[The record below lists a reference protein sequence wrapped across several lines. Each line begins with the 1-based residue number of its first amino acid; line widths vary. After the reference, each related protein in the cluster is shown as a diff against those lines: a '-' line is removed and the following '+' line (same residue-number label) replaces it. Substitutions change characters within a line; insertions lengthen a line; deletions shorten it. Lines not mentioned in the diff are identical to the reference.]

1 MLSALFNT
9 LLYNPLLNLLVGV
22 YNIVPFND
30 FGISVV
36 LVTLLIKM
44 VLYPLTA
51 SSLASQKALQELQP
65 KVQALRTKFKD
76 KPQELA
82 QQTMKLYRENKVS
95 PFSSCLPLLIQLP
108 ILLAL
113 YWALRDGVSVVDP
126 SRLYSFVA
134 HPGEIHHISLS
145 ILDLTKPSYVL
156 AVLAGAAQYVQARML
171 STKKPPVTTEASKD
185 ENMMAMMNKQ
195 MLYFMPIITV
205 LIGATL
211 PAALTLYWFVSTLF
225 TWLQQVILF
234 KKMDKIQAAAE
245 Q

>member
-1 MLSALFNT
+1 MFSELFNT
-9 LLYNPLLNLLVGV
+9 LLYNPLLNLLIGM
-22 YNIVPFND
+22 YNVVPFND
-30 FGISVV
+30 FGVSVIV
-36 LVTLLIKM
+36 VTLLIKIA
-44 VLYPLTA
+44 LYPLTA
-51 SSLASQKALQELQP
+51 SSLGSQKALQELQP
-65 KVQALRTKFKD
+65 KVQELRTQYKD

-113 YWALRDGVSVVDP
+113 YWALRDGVSVIDA
-126 SRLYSFVA
+126 SRLYSFVS
-134 HPGEIHHISLS
+134 HPGEINHISFGV
-145 ILDLTKPSYVL
+145 LDLTKASYVL
-156 AVLAGAAQYVQARML
+156 ALLAGAVQYLQARML
-171 STKKPPVTTEASKD
+171 STKKGPSAEGSKD

-195 MLYFMPIITV
+195 MLYFMPLITV

-225 TWLQQVILF
+225 TWLQQIVLF
-234 KKMDKIQAAAE
+234 KKMDQNAAAHK